1 MTVKNTN
8 CDLNLELN
16 IFIKMYQ
23 YNNRPRSTLNGGIL
37 KYCASK
43 IDFTL

>member
-8 CDLNLELN
+8 CDLNLELK

-23 YNNRPRSTLNGGIL
+23 YNNPSRLALNGGIL